1 MRSYTAEN
9 SPQLSCYPIS
19 PLDVDGQLITFVGHE
34 AKEGLGQKKNQTNKH
49 PNNFEE
55 DSGGLK
61 EGKAGIFGG
70 SSFS

>member
-1 MRSYTAEN
+1 MPPFDADS
-9 SPQLSCYPIS
+9 
-19 PLDVDGQLITFVGHE
+19 QLITFVGHGG
-34 AKEGLGQKKNQTNKH
+34 EGVQKKN

-61 EGKAGIFGG
+61 EGKARVFGG

>member
-1 MRSYTAEN
+1 MGSYTAEN
-9 SPQLSCYPIS
+9 SPLLSCYPIP
-19 PLDVDGQLITFVGHE
+19 PLDADGQLITFGGHGRGDVGAGGE
-34 AKEGLGQKKNQTNKH
+34 KKKNQ
-49 PNNFEE
+49 NNFEE